1 MGALTE
7 LIASWRTNPSAELT
21 IRVCSELAL
30 AGRFDWVHEVASN
43 AEAWHLN
50 DAPVMLAVGRMQL
63 EAGQFEA
70 AQSSL
75 MRACDADSGLP
86 SAFRSLGEALLRQ
99 GDAMNGQAALA
110 RAIVLG
116 DVDSLT
122 LALHERAKALIP
134 MQRKNGT
141 ERVRAEIAR
150 AYPLPVPLTKA
161 RAGSLGSGVK
171 RSPSRP
177 PPANVDRPLPSFD
190 LDAVEVSE
198 VHTVQRHKPR
208 ATPARAGGMSADHG
222 QARSAPSKPRGLAAP
237 PPSRLPAREVP
248 PPQVPHVEADED
260 LTTLD
265 VKHLVS
271 DSESRPSFSDVT
283 TDVNR
288 VPLNVAAAAA
298 LPAQRSFA
306 PAKAAAL
313 VSSAP
318 AARIPSSPAQESPT
332 RVYPSAGF
340 SDNREPSPAILLQH
354 LARVGMFEPSGG
366 AAPAW
371 EAQPRERARGVWPLL
386 AAIVLVAGGGVGGL
400 KYAQKIA
407 AERAQRAATLTHE
420 VSTLL
425 HSGRP
430 GDLRA
435 TDQKL
440 SLVFDLDSRSERA
453 ARLWLENRVLGAL
466 LLSDEPRGLDSA
478 IHRGREVGL
487 RERELAVGRV
497 ASFFVEGD
505 LAGAA
510 ALLPKWDAE
519 AGKDAYY
526 QLAAGAVLERA
537 GDSRALERYDEARA
551 LDPKLVPAELALARL
566 LLLEY
571 GVTKARPAL
580 DDLATK
586 LPADDPNL
594 RALTA
599 LTWVVTPDRPAE
611 PPGSARLSNEDA
623 QKLISPLRAVPAM
636 VEAVEALAK
645 GDLPGTSRAI
655 ESALLAV
662 DGPALGATLGFLAID
677 AGNEALARKA
687 ALKSLSFAALYPRAR
702 TLAARVALL
711 GGRLE
716 EAQKAVEELDPKS
729 SDVAIVRSVVAYE
742 TGNSADL
749 ASALSALD
757 SHEPSFAALA
767 AGPGVLLAT
776 RYPDPAK
783 LASMASP
790 SVPWGDM
797 IAADAA
803 LDTGNLAL
811 AEKVLTARTA
821 SVAPAQM
828 LRIARLRR
836 YQKRIDDALTAS
848 QAALSEGATTPLIV
862 ERVLELV
869 EKEKAAEAREL
880 VARYPALL
888 GSVAQWLGVVIDV
901 AQNQPKLATARLAQ
915 LEPPTEESPAFLR
928 LLAGRA
934 LAMSGDKR
942 GRAYVVTLVRRL
954 GKNPEALAVAEL
966 LKPH

>member
-50 DAPVMLAVGRMQL
+50 DAPVMLAVGRML
-63 EAGQFEA
+63 LDAGQFEA
-70 AQSSL
+70 AQASL
-75 MRACDADSGLP
+75 MRACDADSGSP

-110 RAIVLG
+110 RAIILG

-150 AYPLPVPLTKA
+150 AYPMPVPLTKT
-161 RAGSLGSGVK
+161 RAGSLGNGVK

-208 ATPARAGGMSADHG
+208 ATPARAGGMSADHAP
-222 QARSAPSKPRGLAAP
+222 ARSAPSKPRAVAAP
-237 PPSRLPAREVP
+237 PLSRRPAREVP
-248 PPQVPHVEADED
+248 PPQESEGDDD

-265 VKHLVS
+265 ATHLAS
-271 DSESRPSFSDVT
+271 RAESRPSFSDVT

-298 LPAQRSFA
+298 LQAQRSFA
-306 PAKAAAL
+306 PAKPAAL
-313 VSSAP
+313 VPSAP
-318 AARIPSSPAQESPT
+318 AARVPSSPAQESPT
-332 RVYPSAGF
+332 RVYPSAAF

-407 AERAQRAATLTHE
+407 AERAQLAATLTKE

-440 SLVFDLDSRSERA
+440 SRVFDLDSRSERA

-487 RERELAVGRV
+487 RERDLAVGRV

-599 LTWVVTPDRPAE
+599 LTWVVTPDRTAE
-611 PPGSARLSNEDA
+611 PPGSARLSSADA

-645 GDLPGTSRAI
+645 GDLSGTSRAI

-729 SDVAIVRSVVAYE
+729 PDVAIVRSVVAYE

-757 SHEPSFAALA
+757 SHEPAFAALA

-783 LASMASP
+783 IASMASP

-862 ERVLELV
+862 ERALELV

-888 GSVAQWLGVVIDV
+888 GPVAQWLGVVIDV

-915 LEPPTEESPAFLR
+915 LEPPPEESPAFLR
-928 LLAGRA
+928 LLAGRG

-966 LKPH
+966 LKPR